1 MKPLPNAALLPV
13 TQSSPTRHAAS
24 AAHFP
29 GKLAP
34 LDPRLEHEHD
44 PRERSAV
51 VHARATSLWLRR
63 LRRKQLLHL
72 RPQRVRDQL
81 RLHGQRLR
89 HELVRYHPDRELR
102 CGFETI
108 TYRLLMLPPWRRR
121 ANILRNISRIALV
134 DQAWVTEA
142 SLPMG
147 FSIFVHFQENIR
159 RYTNTGK
166 PIAWFN
172 QK

>member
-1 MKPLPNAALLPV
+1 MKLFEQEFVEALPNAALLPV

-108 TYRLLMLPPWRRR
+108 
-121 ANILRNISRIALV
+121 S
-134 DQAWVTEA
+134 
-142 SLPMG
+142 
-147 FSIFVHFQENIR
+147 
-159 RYTNTGK
+159 
-166 PIAWFN
+166 
-172 QK
+172 